1 VPNHESKGKDESRWY
16 RVASATQ
23 QGCIEKQA
31 RADDKFDVSEFS
43 EGPSPQMIDDSL
55 PADKPAST
63 SAVADVI
70 TELPKEETPEEQMA
84 RFEDALKE
92 EDWGHQPC

>member
-1 VPNHESKGKDESRWY
+1 
-16 RVASATQ
+16 
-23 QGCIEKQA
+23 
-31 RADDKFDVSEFS
+31 
-43 EGPSPQMIDDSL
+43 MIDDSL

-70 TELPKEETPEEQMA
+70 AEVPKEETPEEQMA